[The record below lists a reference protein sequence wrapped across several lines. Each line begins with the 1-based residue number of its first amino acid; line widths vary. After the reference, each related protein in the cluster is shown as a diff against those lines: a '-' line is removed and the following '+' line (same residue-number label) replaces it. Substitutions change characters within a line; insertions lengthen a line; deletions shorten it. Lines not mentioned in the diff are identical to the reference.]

1 MRIPL
6 LVAAMVTL
14 AAPAFAQSLPPQQ
27 KDNDA
32 SLGGAITTRP
42 PQASPVPERR
52 DDTVNTLGRSAPP
65 AGETTSGSSP
75 LPGGKAVEREI
86 DATTGSM
93 DDDAAQID
101 RNRGS
106 AAPRR

>member
-6 LVAAMVTL
+6 ILAAMVTL
-14 AAPAFAQSLPPQQ
+14 AAAAFARTLPPQQ

-42 PQASPVPERR
+42 PSESPVPERR

-65 AGETTSGSSP
+65 AGGTTTGSAP
-75 LPGGKAVEREI
+75 LPGGNAVDREI

-106 AAPRR
+106 APRR